1 MEYRR
6 LGNSGLEVSAVGL
19 GTNQFGTKLDAEA
32 SAGVVRRA
40 VELGINFVDTAD
52 IYGGTRSEEFIGRAI
67 NGIRGELV
75 LATKFGG
82 ARGEGPNSRGGSR
95 QHILQGVEES
105 LRRLGTDYIDLYQL
119 HFPDPRT
126 PIEETLRALDDLV
139 HQGKVRYIGSS
150 NLAGWQVVEADFV
163 ARAAGGPRYVSAQNE
178 YSLLE
183 RGAEAELVPAC
194 ARSGV
199 GILPYFPLASGRLTG
214 KYRRGGG
221 IPGGSRLEAWGGE
234 ITEQAFDTV
243 EALERYAQERSVSLL
258 AVAIGGL
265 AAQPGVTSVIAGAT
279 SAEQV
284 RANVAAGEWQPSAD
298 DLAVLDEVAP
308 HRRPVPRF

>member
-150 NLAGWQVVEADFV
+150 NFAAWQLCEAAWV
-163 ARAAGGPRYVSAQNE
+163 ARTEHLTPFVSEQAE
-178 YSLLE
+178 YSLMNRHLE
-183 RGAEAELVPAC
+183 REVAPFC
-194 ARSGV
+194 QKYNV
-199 GILPYFPLASGRLTG
+199 GIIPFFPLASGFLTG
-214 KYRRGGG
+214 KYRPDAPAPTGTRIGDNE
-221 IPGGSRLEAWGGE
+221 RLRTRTL
-234 ITEQAFDTV
+234 TEKNFA
-243 EALERYAQERSVSLL
+243 LL
-258 AVAIGGL
+258 AKLEQFAGGHDHTVGELAIAWL
-265 AAQPGVTSVIAGAT
+265 LAQPQVSSVIAGAT
-279 SAEQV
+279 KPDQV
-284 RANVAAGEWQPSAD
+284 TANAKAAAWHLTPTEAGEVTQLLGSA
-298 DLAVLDEVAP
+298 V
-308 HRRPVPRF
+308 